1 MEQIAKDIIV
11 LSLVLLVL
19 IVAFIEIAEWR
30 RRLKASR
37 TATKGPAPRESEGR
51 AVDGVPPADR
61 SGIAPFDSPRVDD
74 DWTSHLEQPL
84 ETLERLFEAAASEAD
99 RIRLG
104 SDIGFVLDAAL
115 RLDYLALLDT
125 LPAARTEQLIRD
137 QARWLNER
145 DQHAAE
151 SVPADQRPAESLAYH
166 LAFIRE
172 TKDRIRVLTALARD
186 EG

>member
-11 LSLVLLVL
+11 LSLVLLLL

-30 RRLKASR
+30 RRVKASR
-37 TATKGPAPRESEGR
+37 TTTNDAWPGESAGR
-51 AVDGVPPADR
+51 AADGPSSAHR
-61 SGIAPFDSPRVDD
+61 TED

-84 ETLERLFEAAASEAD
+84 ETLERLFEAAASETD

-115 RLDYLALLDT
+115 RLDYLALLRA
-125 LPAARTEQLIRD
+125 LPAERTEELIRD

-145 DQHAAE
+145 EQHAAE
-151 SVPADQRPAESLAYH
+151 SVPADQQPAESLAYH
-166 LAFIRE
+166 LAWIRE
-172 TKDRIRVLTALARD
+172 TKSRIRVLALLARD